1 MMANCFGPPFDN
13 NSRVCA
19 GGVWTAHGAT
29 CVTQCRAGYTP
40 SVASL
45 FCSDG
50 DFYPPTFS
58 CRAPGCTAPAV
69 RHSLSTSCQEGAH
82 LPSGGTCTPNCAV
95 GSEASVPALTCS
107 AGRLT
112 PLTFSCSEPRCAAPT
127 VQFAKTP
134 SCREGATIK
143 SGGVCTLLCQ
153 SGYVSSVELLSC
165 LVGDFSPSNF
175 TCSPHNA
182 LEQLVRRGGGN
193 ICCVLRNE
201 VVIVAVVVGFV
212 LSSSVSTLLSCFGFD
227 VWLSVS
233 SIAPTRPDY
242 AGAARPCVSR
252 LHEKTSSF

>member
-1 MMANCFGPPFDN
+1 
-13 NSRVCA
+13 
-19 GGVWTAHGAT
+19 
-29 CVTQCRAGYTP
+29 
-40 SVASL
+40 L

-50 DFYPPTFS
+50 DFYPPTFN

-182 LEQLVRRGGGN
+182 LEQLVTTPA
-193 ICCVLRNE
+193 
-201 VVIVAVVVGFV
+201 AVVVTVFFAFFAV
-212 LSSSVSTLLSCFGFD
+212 LVLVLISCSRQRGVRPSPAHGDTPVPTGVTKGRRDTLVEQAIVIGGRLDTISEKSTFKEDESGD
-227 VWLSVS
+227 TVA
-233 SIAPTRPDY
+233 APWNSW
-242 AGAARPCVSR
+242 AASTWG
-252 LHEKTSSF
+252 EDA